1 MHRRPTWGSASQS
14 FLGMQTGG
22 LAIQGLKRQPFDYW
36 MTCSTFFFIS
46 SEFDWLIRPDVKIHE
61 SIAQYKGYGYVS
73 QFLPFICLLSDI
85 LSRLRQLCSLERL
98 RNHAVTVLHVALTQM
113 HWLGLER
120 PHAGLSFL
128 YHPCLPSILENCLSV
143 PSNWGVN

>member
-1 MHRRPTWGSASQS
+1 MHRRPTWGSASQR

-22 LAIQGLKRQPFDYW
+22 LAIQGLKHQPFDYW

-73 QFLPFICLLSDI
+73 QHLPPQWHPLKAWAAMLSGT
-85 LSRLRQLCSLERL
+85 LE
-98 RNHAVTVLHVALTQM
+98 NSYAVTVLHVALTQT

-128 YHPCLPSILENCLSV
+128 YHPCLPSILENCLSL